1 MHMATETH
9 LSRGN
14 TRWYPRM
21 TRSLLGLL
29 ATIVAL
35 CALAVVAVE
44 VVAPLSAGLPI
55 GWGQYDKAEF
65 HLHVGT
71 PPLWTAATDPSSTS
85 CELTVAIAP
94 PGQPAPTMRAV
105 LSKMPRWME
114 VHAVAPC
121 ASAPDLTQ
129 AWVWQP
135 TGQRVSVAGQSAP
148 VEINSTPDIPQV
160 SYRVRVTL
168 HGYTYTFALQD
179 PTAAQARSDLPDFL
193 TLVRSFR
200 YTS

>member
-1 MHMATETH
+1 MATETH

-14 TRWYPRM
+14 ARWHPRM
-21 TRSLLGLL
+21 TRSRLGLL
-29 ATIVAL
+29 VAIVAL

-44 VVAPLSAGLPI
+44 VVAPLSAGLPV

-71 PPLWTAATDPSSTS
+71 PPFWSAATDPSSTS
-85 CELTVAIAP
+85 CALTVAIAP
-94 PGQPAPTMRAV
+94 PGQPAPTMRAA
-105 LSKMPRWME
+105 LEKMPRAM
-114 VHAVAPC
+114 AVYASAPC
-121 ASAPDLTQ
+121 ATAPDLTQ

-135 TGQRVSVAGQSAP
+135 TGQRVTVAGQSAP
-148 VEINSTPDIPQV
+148 IEINSTPDIPQV
-160 SYRVRVTL
+160 SYRVRVMVR
-168 HGYTYTFALQD
+168 GVAYTFALQG

-200 YTS
+200 YTG